1 MAYLFKYKSTLM
13 LFYFIGVQLLLV
25 AAPADSTLCVKMKW
39 GKFNYSNSLSQTII
53 VERKRSIQIETN
65 QATQQV
71 TKLKVKWISNCSY
84 QIKQVWSNSKANR
97 KNNGAWSTVVI
108 NKVGPLYY
116 EYSCVCPNASDVK
129 KSEGVMYLIK

>member
-1 MAYLFKYKSTLM
+1 MEFLFRYKRTLM
-13 LFYFIGVQLLLV
+13 LLYFTGVQLLLF
-25 AAPADSTLCVKMKW
+25 AAPSDSTLCVKMKW
-39 GKFNYSNSLSQTII
+39 GKFNYSNHLSQTII

-71 TKLKVKWISNCSY
+71 TKLKVKWLSNCSY

-97 KNNGAWSTVVI
+97 KNNGALSTVII

-116 EYSCVCPNASDVK
+116 EYSCVCPNASDMK
-129 KSEGVMYLIK
+129 KSEGVMYVIK

>member
-1 MAYLFKYKSTLM
+1 MEYLFKYKRTLM
-13 LFYFIGVQLLLV
+13 LLYLTGVQLLLV

-65 QATQQV
+65 QATKQV
-71 TKLKVKWISNCSY
+71 TKLKVKWVSNCSY
-84 QIKQVWSNSKANR
+84 QIKQVWSNSKASR
-97 KNNGAWSTVVI
+97 KNNGAWSTVII

-116 EYSCVCPNASDVK
+116 EYSCVCPNASDMK